1 LKLEQC
7 DTKKLTVMLDQLAS
21 AIEELLLTGLTTA
34 SDATVQTLNISFQE
48 ASRAGL
54 LRLGSTLRV
63 ACEELTRYTKEHP
76 DFSAKRFSFFL
87 NRSWLL
93 SKGLS
98 KAIKES
104 DREEFER
111 LTWNA
116 PVTPVRQ
123 LEVVTLGVSKKYVP
137 NAFCAFEFRMRRVE
151 PAGVEAAA
159 SVANGGVE
167 ESGARGTT
175 DVAGNTGTAG
185 GGILPGQ
192 KLIWSV
198 VFPVKPNQ
206 NLPPESFLH
215 LPQKQKFIAYCLIEG
230 RRVTF
235 GDAFVAFEKSGTGR
249 ISLGDK
255 STVMQGDEY
264 TDWSKFISWS
274 PEAAIDRLNAYEP
287 GPLDLEIELQEEV
300 FIEDWEM
307 LPEPLRETESHI
319 VYPLSYRGG
328 RIDAVVSR
336 GLDGATM
343 RAALDK
349 AVAQKKKPV
358 VFGLMHYEK
367 CRLTLQ
373 PLSFLGKK
381 GPEYATLSRDKVDR
395 VALLKALNL

>member
-1 LKLEQC
+1 LKFEQC
-7 DTKKLTVMLDQLAS
+7 DTKKLSVMLEQLAV

-34 SDATVQTLNISFQE
+34 SDATIQTLNISFQE

-63 ACEELTRYTKEHP
+63 ACEELTRYTKEQP
-76 DFSAKRFSFFL
+76 GFSAKRFSFFL

-93 SKGLS
+93 SKGLL
-98 KAIKES
+98 KAIADK
-104 DREEFER
+104 DGGEFER
-111 LTWNA
+111 LTWSA
-116 PVTPVRQ
+116 PVTPVEQ

-137 NAFCAFEFRMRRVE
+137 GAFCAFEFRMRSVDS
-151 PAGVEAAA
+151 AGNV
-159 SVANGGVE
+159 GGVT
-167 ESGARGTT
+167 ES
-175 DVAGNTGTAG
+175 
-185 GGILPGQ
+185 GQ

-198 VFPVKPNQ
+198 VFPVKSNQ

-215 LPQKQKFIAYCLIEG
+215 LPQKQKFIAYSLVEG
-230 RRVTF
+230 RQVTF
-235 GDAFVAFEKSGTGR
+235 GNAFVAFENSGVGR
-249 ISLGDK
+249 ISLGEK
-255 STVMQGDEY
+255 STVMQGDEF
-264 TDWSKFISWS
+264 TEWSQFISWS

-300 FIEDWEM
+300 FIDDWEM
-307 LPEPLRETESHI
+307 LPEGLRETESHI
-319 VYPLSYRGG
+319 VYPLSYRGA

-349 AVAQKKKPV
+349 VVAQKKKPV

-373 PLSFLGKK
+373 PLSFIGKK

>member
-1 LKLEQC
+1 MKLEQC
-7 DTKKLTVMLDQLAS
+7 DTKKLALMLDKLVD

-34 SDATVQTLNISFQE
+34 SDSTVQTLNISFQE

-63 ACEELTRYTKEHP
+63 ACEELSRYTRQQP
-76 DFSAKRFSFFL
+76 DFSAKRFAFFL

-93 SKGLS
+93 SNGILKS
-98 KAIKES
+98 MKEN
-104 DREEFER
+104 DRDEFER
-111 LTWNA
+111 LTWNV
-116 PVTPVRQ
+116 PLTPVQQ

-137 NAFCAFEFRMRRVE
+137 GVFCAFEFRMRSVGA
-151 PAGVEAAA
+151 AGT
-159 SVANGGVE
+159 GGI
-167 ESGARGTT
+167 
-175 DVAGNTGTAG
+175 TGFDDTFATAG
-185 GGILPGQ
+185 GGFFSGQ
-192 KLIWSV
+192 KFIWSV
-198 VFPVKPNQ
+198 VFPVKQNQ
-206 NLPPESFLH
+206 DLPPESFLH
-215 LPQKQKFIAYCLIEG
+215 LPQKQKFIAYSLVEG

-264 TDWSKFISWS
+264 FEWSKFTSWS

-287 GPLDLEIELQEEV
+287 SPLDLEIELQEEI

-328 RIDAVVSR
+328 RIDAIVSR
-336 GLDGATM
+336 GLDGVPM
-343 RAALDK
+343 RAALEK
-349 AVAQKKKPV
+349 AVSQKKKPV

-373 PLSFLGKK
+373 PLSFMGKK
-381 GPEYATLSRDKVDR
+381 GPEYVTLSRDKVDR
-395 VALLKALNL
+395 VALLKALNV